1 MTPSFSQHIWIG
13 FAGGLAGFA
22 HCIGMCGPFVLQF
35 SRSADRSRRPWL
47 APALWLAGK
56 WFSYLFLGAIAG
68 FTGDLLLDQVPG
80 LIAAQRQMGWLAG
93 IAILLA
99 GLSTL
104 GLLPAHGAR
113 AHGAVSEALSAATA
127 KLLLSPAPGTAL
139 VVGMVSGLL
148 PCPIVLAFLVYA
160 LEAGS
165 VATGMA
171 TMGALGLGT
180 VIPLLLVGCLPLIAR
195 FRCRPWAPKVGGAL
209 LLFLGLV
216 TILRGTSL
224 LHHLLGCGE
233 PPTIS
238 QTAAVPDPECCIRG
252 THGKGSGN

>member
-1 MTPSFSQHIWIG
+1 MTSSLSQHIGIG

-35 SRSADRSRRPWL
+35 SRRADSSRGPWL
-47 APALWLAGK
+47 APALWLVGK
-56 WFSYLFLGAIAG
+56 GFSYLFLGAIAG
-68 FTGDLLLDQVPG
+68 FAGDLLLDQVPG

-93 IAILLA
+93 VAILLA

-104 GLLPAHGAR
+104 GLLPARGTRTHGPIS
-113 AHGAVSEALSAATA
+113 VALSAATA
-127 KLLLSPAPGTAL
+127 KLLSSPAPGTAL
-139 VVGMVSGLL
+139 VVGMVSGFL

-160 LEAGS
+160 LQAGS

-180 VIPLLLVGCLPLIAR
+180 AIPLLLVGCLPLIAS

-224 LHHLLGCGE
+224 LHHLLGCKE
-233 PPTIS
+233 PPPIS
-238 QTAAVPDPECCIRG
+238 QTVVVPDPACCIRG
-252 THGKGSGN
+252 THEKGSGN